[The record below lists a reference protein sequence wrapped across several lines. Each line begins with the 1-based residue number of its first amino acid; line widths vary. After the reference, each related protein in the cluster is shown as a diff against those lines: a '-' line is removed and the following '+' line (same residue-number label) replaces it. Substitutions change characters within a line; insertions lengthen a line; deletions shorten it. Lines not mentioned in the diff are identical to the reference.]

1 MEMQTSS
8 QPLPSLNTLVMM
20 KMVIISTMMKMM
32 IGCKQPT
39 NLPFLQT
46 MDDDYGVDGD
56 GDGGEDGAGDGV
68 VKVGDEDVD
77 EDGANNQSIPT
88 PPLPVDYTMN
98 PLYCDRLPFVEFSDE

>member
-1 MEMQTSS
+1 
-8 QPLPSLNTLVMM
+8 
-20 KMVIISTMMKMM
+20 
-32 IGCKQPT
+32 
-39 NLPFLQT
+39 

-56 GDGGEDGAGDGV
+56 CDGGV

-98 PLYCDRLPFVEFSDE
+98 LLYCDRRPFVEFSDE

>member
-32 IGCKQPT
+32 IGCKQGT

-46 MDDDYGVDGD
+46 VDDDYGVDGEGDCVED
-56 GDGGEDGAGDGV
+56 GDGDGV
-68 VKVGDEDVD
+68 VKVGDED